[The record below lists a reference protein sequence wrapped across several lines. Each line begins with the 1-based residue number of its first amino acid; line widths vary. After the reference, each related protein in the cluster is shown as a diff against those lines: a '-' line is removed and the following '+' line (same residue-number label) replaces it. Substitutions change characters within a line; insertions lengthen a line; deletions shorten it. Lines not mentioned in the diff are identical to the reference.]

1 MGVGYFR
8 NNSSAH
14 WLWRLTLAQGL
25 CIHCLSTLKAV
36 LRLQLKKLR
45 LREAPGCS
53 SWKTERLGAL
63 FHSLWLHKPARSP
76 YTMFIRCG
84 GTEFCF
90 ISKHKFCL
98 VLLTPQGNLEIL
110 TASFHLQ
117 LVSEPKGNIMS
128 SGDFTANNPI
138 ENVMSRTS
146 YTLRQKPLI
155 NDKSSSETKT
165 TVIFLYLLNT

>member
-1 MGVGYFR
+1 MHKILLSEGGPR
-8 NNSSAH
+8 TNPAQD
-14 WLWRLTLAQGL
+14 AQGQVY
-25 CIHCLSTLKAV
+25 IVT
-36 LRLQLKKLR
+36 
-45 LREAPGCS
+45 P
-53 SWKTERLGAL
+53 
-63 FHSLWLHKPARSP
+63 
-76 YTMFIRCG
+76 IN
-84 GTEFCF
+84 
-90 ISKHKFCL
+90 I
-98 VLLTPQGNLEIL
+98 LTYVVL

-138 ENVMSRTS
+138 QNVMSRTS